1 VRFEREDVGF
11 TLAERRTVPVNV
23 LRSKK
28 DLFGPRDLAIDVV
41 SDISLR

>member
-28 DLFGPRDLAIDVV
+28 DLFPRDLAIDVV
-41 SDISLR
+41 S